1 MRKLVAVALI
11 LVGIGLAGMIYTF
24 SWDELL
30 SFGTK
35 PVSQQKSVDA
45 AGVSS
50 LTVES
55 GSMDIEVVRGSS
67 DQIVA
72 RMEGR
77 VSSKY
82 LNKAKLEAEQV
93 GDQLVIK
100 SSYNTGFTIGINFSF
115 LKLIVELP
123 ERNWDE
129 VMLKASSGNIGASDM
144 SSRTLVMLTSSGRL
158 KGENLSANEMEY
170 ETTSG
175 EIELLGVTGE
185 SMKLDVS
192 SGNIKVKNYKAETV
206 KFNATSG
213 EASFING
220 TGELDGKA
228 SSGNIKVEVKE
239 ITHSIKLD
247 VTSGN
252 IVVEAEQP
260 PKSAELKLK
269 TSSGSQKVEWN
280 EVQVEKEDDRSFA
293 GTIGAGSAISIDLK
307 TSSGNIAVK

>member
-1 MRKLVAVALI
+1 MRKAIAVALI
-11 LVGIGLAGMIYTF
+11 LLGIGLAGAIYSF

-35 PVSQQKSVDA
+35 PVSQEKTIEA

-72 RMEGR
+72 HLEGR

-82 LNKAKLEAEQV
+82 LNKVKLETEQN
-93 GDQLVIK
+93 GDKLVIK
-100 SSYNTGFTIGINFSF
+100 SSFNTGFTIGINFSSI
-115 LKLIVELP
+115 KLIVELP
-123 ERNWDE
+123 ERSWDD
-129 VMLKASSGNIGASDM
+129 VTLKANSGSISAADM
-144 SSRTLVMLTSSGRL
+144 NSRTLVMLTSSGLL
-158 KGENLSANEMEY
+158 KGENLSADEMEY
-170 ETTSG
+170 KTTSG

-192 SGNIKVKNYKAETV
+192 SGNIKVEDYKAKTV

-220 TGELDGKA
+220 TGELNGKA
-228 SSGNIKVEVKE
+228 SSGNIKVEAEK
-239 ITHSIKLD
+239 ITHSMKLD

-280 EVQVEKEDDRSFA
+280 EVQAEKEDDRSFA
-293 GTIGAGSAISIDLK
+293 GTIGDGSDISIDLK
-307 TSSGNIAVK
+307 TSSGNITLK